1 MARKVP
7 VWLLGFANLP
17 LGVTGGVALILTPQ
31 VLAGR
36 HVPEPRIADITTL
49 ALMATFGGLLIVP
62 VLDVRFSR
70 RTYAIVLSILTA
82 ALTGASVLS
91 LSNLDALGVWL
102 FLAILAAQ
110 LHFAAIGGWF
120 GSVIPKDK
128 DAALGAWI
136 TVANVVGAGATAMAG
151 ILLVRAAPIGVAAT
165 VLGGLNLLP
174 LVVYAFAQPPT
185 EERRR
190 LTESFSQF
198 ARDLGA
204 LVRNAAVLRLLLL
217 FALPGASFALTNT
230 LGGLGADYHASEQ
243 LVGVVFGAGI
253 AVAGVAGSLAVPL
266 LARRAPPLWVY
277 IGVGATGASLTLLN
291 LVLPHTTPVFIWAAI
306 TQNVWQ
312 AAALSLVSAI
322 ALQSIG
328 KDNPVAATQF
338 GLLQGAAAAPITY
351 MQWLDG
357 HAYGAAK
364 LTGMYLTDGGLGM
377 IACVSMAAMFAW
389 VGRRGQRI
397 VTPALDS
404 ARERSSRVARS
415 PTCSSSR

>member
-17 LGVTGGVALILTPQ
+17 LGVTGGVALILAPQ
-31 VLAGR
+31 VLASQ

-49 ALMATFGGLLIVP
+49 ALVATFGCLLVVP

-70 RTYAIVLSILTA
+70 RTYAIVMSILTA
-82 ALTGASVLS
+82 ALTAASVLS
-91 LSNLDALGVWL
+91 LSNLDTLGVWL
-102 FLAILAAQ
+102 FLSVMGAQ
-110 LHFAAIGGWF
+110 LNTSAIGGWF
-120 GSVIPKDK
+120 GGVISKEQ
-128 DAALGAWI
+128 DAALGAWM
-136 TVANVVGAGATAMAG
+136 TVANVVGAGGTAMAG
-151 ILLVRAAPIGVAAT
+151 ILLVRAAPIGVAAA

-174 LVVYAFAQPPT
+174 LLVFAVAHPPG

-190 LTESFSQF
+190 LGESFGQF

-204 LVRNAAVLRLLLL
+204 LARDASVLRLLLL
-217 FALPGASFALTNT
+217 FALPCASFALTNT
-230 LGGLGADYHASEQ
+230 LGGLGGDYHASEQ

-253 AVAGVAGSLAVPL
+253 AAAGVVGSLAVPL
-266 LARRAPPLWVY
+266 LTRRASPLWVY
-277 IGVGATGASLTLLN
+277 IGVGATGAALTLLN
-291 LVLPHTTPVFIWAAI
+291 LVLPHTTPVFVWAAI

-312 AAALSLVSAI
+312 AAALALVSVI

-338 GLLQGAAAAPITY
+338 GLLLGAASAPITY

-364 LTGMYLTDGGLGM
+364 LTGLYLTDGGMGVA
-377 IACVSMAAMFAW
+377 ACVLMAAMFAW
-389 VGRRGQRI
+389 IGRRGQRI

-404 ARERSSRVARS
+404 AS
-415 PTCSSSR
+415 